1 MSTSPSTARPS
12 TARTAARKTASRTAK
27 TQAAQPAPAAP
38 AAPRPRRTQ
47 EQRREASEQRMLDA
61 ALTLVAEKGTFR
73 VTLAEIGERAGYS
86 RGLPAHR
93 FGSKAG
99 LLAALATFIH
109 ERFGQQWM
117 SEPAEP
123 GLPTIEAVIRAYFTR
138 DPSSLT
144 TTRALIVMMA
154 ESGLGDSELQP
165 ILADYNRKRCSYY
178 AHHIGLAQQAG
189 QARADVDA
197 HSLAVVVLAVFRG
210 AMLQHLNDPDIQ
222 LDRVRDEVLALVR
235 ERLAIR

>member
-1 MSTSPSTARPS
+1 
-12 TARTAARKTASRTAK
+12 
-27 TQAAQPAPAAP
+27 
-38 AAPRPRRTQ
+38 
-47 EQRREASEQRMLDA
+47 MLEA
-61 ALTLVAEKGTFR
+61 ALALVAEKGTVR

-93 FGSKAG
+93 FGSKAR
-99 LLAALATFIH
+99 LLATLAAFIH

-117 SEPAEP
+117 PQPAEP

-138 DPSSLT
+138 DASSLT

-154 ESGLGDSELQP
+154 EGGLGDSELQP
-165 ILADYNRKRCSYY
+165 ILADYNRKLHRYY
-178 AHHIGLAQQAG
+178 VHHIERAQQAG

-197 HSLAVVVLAVFRG
+197 HSLAVVLLSAFRG
-210 AMLQHLNDPDIQ
+210 AMLQRLNDPDIQ

-235 ERLAIR
+235 ARLLIDPS